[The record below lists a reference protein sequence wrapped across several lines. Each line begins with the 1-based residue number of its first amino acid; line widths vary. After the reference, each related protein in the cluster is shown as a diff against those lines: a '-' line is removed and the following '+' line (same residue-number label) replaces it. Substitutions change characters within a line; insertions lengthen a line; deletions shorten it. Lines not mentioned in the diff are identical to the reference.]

1 MGGRFILIPM
11 KPSREIRIAA
21 LAAVMLLAGCGG
33 GSFMPGLRSLG
44 SVVPSATLTPNSIAV
59 SGNYAYVTLQG
70 TTGAVAVLNISANI
84 PVPLT
89 TFTMP
94 CTAPNGIRISGS
106 YLYVSCYDTGTLYVL
121 SINNANPAAPVLSVA
136 GSVSGLQ
143 SPYPGTSLSGSE
155 LYIPSHSGEIFR
167 VNVSNPAAPVIDGS
181 VATAAGT
188 SPNAVYVAGGIV
200 YCACSSEPSQS
211 YFQTFTATGAMT
223 LLGQVTL
230 AHSPQRLVVSG
241 NYAYV
246 TNFDAA
252 KLDIVDVTNPAAP
265 GVLFSV
271 ALPCNALPI
280 AVTADN
286 AYVGCY
292 SAQGIATIDITHP
305 AAAAVLGYTATS
317 ASPVQDLALSGAYL
331 YAVSGNAGGSFNILS
346 NAF

>member
-1 MGGRFILIPM
+1 M
-11 KPSREIRIAA
+11 KIVPRIAV
-21 LAAVMLLAGCGG
+21 LAVTLLAGCGG
-33 GSFMPGLRSLG
+33 GPFMTGLRSLG

-70 TTGAVAVLNISANI
+70 TSGAVAVLNIATGT
-84 PVPLT
+84 PTLLT

-94 CTAPNGIRISGS
+94 CTEPNGIKISGS
-106 YLYVSCYDTGTLYVL
+106 YAYVTCLDTAALYVL
-121 SINNANPAAPVLSVA
+121 SISNADPAAPVLAVA

-155 LYIPSHSGEIFR
+155 FYVPSHSGEIFR

-188 SPNAVYVAGGIV
+188 SPNAVYVINNIV

-211 YFQTFTATGAMT
+211 YFQIFTATGAMT
-223 LLGQVTL
+223 LLGQVPL
-230 AHSPQRLVVSG
+230 AHSPQRLIVSG

-246 TNFDAA
+246 TNFDAS
-252 KLDIVDVTNPAAP
+252 KLDIVDVTDPAAP
-265 GVLFSV
+265 GILTSV
-271 ALPCNALPI
+271 PLPCNALPI
-280 AVTADN
+280 AVTANN

-292 SAQGIATIDITHP
+292 SSQGIATIDITHP
-305 AAAAVLGYTATS
+305 ATAAVLGYTATS
-317 ASPVQDLALSGAYL
+317 ASPVQDLALSGTSL